1 MKNKG
6 LWITIAALVIVIFY
20 LVQCRSTGNSNV
32 LPDPPKVKTEIVQQ
46 LEVKNNSDSIDAVIK
61 PLEKELEDKDKK
73 LTRLANELLD
83 GQDAILKLQQ
93 GNDSLL
99 SLLKA
104 SELTTSITESSEKIK
119 EQIKKNDSICS
130 TTISE
135 YVRKSR
141 IAEQILKSEKDKYK
155 LLKKSFDTC
164 TAGIT
169 ALKKYSSDIKPRNKV
184 LLGATAG
191 FNPTNKEFAYGIAV
205 QYSLKNG
212 YAIQGSALQMKNSQ
226 MYAASI
232 FKTIS
237 FRRK

>member
-46 LEVKNNSDSIDAVIK
+46 LEVKNNSDSVDAVIK
-61 PLEKELEDKDKK
+61 PLERELEDKDKK

-184 LLGATAG
+184 ALGVTAG
-191 FNPTNKEFAYGIAV
+191 YIPSSQSFAYGAII
-205 QYSLKNG
+205 QFSMKNG
-212 YAIQGSALQMKNSQ
+212 YSIQGEALQIRGEQ
-226 MYAASI
+226 MYKVGVLKVLSL
-232 FKTIS
+232 
-237 FRRK
+237 RK